1 MFLKQTPLKKTNF
14 LSGLKLKFS
23 NENNFI
29 CSFKPEKFNVY
40 DFVFQEIPLI
50 KRAKHQVTHTGP
62 HMILKVL
69 GDSTEMKVHYNH
81 IKPFIIPDTNSWTLN
96 VQHLKT
102 AKNTNTQLSISLR
115 YFASL
120 IKIKEEL
127 HGYQVQREPE
137 KQTYV

>member
-40 DFVFQEIPLI
+40 DFVFREIPLI

-62 HMILKVL
+62 HLILKVL

-81 IKPFIIPDTNSWTLN
+81 IKQFIIPDTNSWTLN

-102 AKNTNTQLSISLR
+102 AKNTKYSVEHKFTLFCKSYQNQRGIAWISSPKR
-115 YFASL
+115 
-120 IKIKEEL
+120 
-127 HGYQVQREPE
+127 
-137 KQTYV
+137 T